1 MDEERKTVRGE
12 SDAAER
18 IDGVAASS
26 CDESK
31 TAGDLAGGGEA
42 SGAAT
47 PSTARSASP
56 LPSPSPTP
64 TFSGT
69 NRPARRARRLRWQAG
84 VPASMTALALFS
96 FTLLVG
102 GVAGYVSTIPG
113 LLYEPPVPSL
123 VPLGLAFAS
132 TDDAAKLSVVSSDGP
147 SRNVGPVDQ
156 QEIAEQNA
164 VSAALGLGVFGGVL
178 GAGSLAA
185 GSPSGAVDASFAKA
199 VEASKTPSSSAAS
212 NAGSNSG
219 SSASSGSG
227 SGAAGGGGSGAT
239 GGDSTAGGSSS
250 GGSASGGSSET
261 PTPSG
266 PSEAEEAQVHALLV
280 DHLNRVNTYV
290 SRLNAAIGSFGS
302 DALHGS
308 LDVRQADYDE
318 CSAIDSQT
326 LTDFLM
332 LRNYDCPEGSRWTD
346 QKGNLQRAYIAL
358 DQALTPYYDAWN
370 LNLAYANPADG
381 YNRWME
387 PIWNDQDANGNS
399 LTAAQLN
406 EVLAS
411 ISL

>member
-1 MDEERKTVRGE
+1 MTRESKNGARR
-12 SDAAER
+12 SDAAGAEST
-18 IDGVAASS
+18 DWAGLSG
-26 CDESK
+26 DESK

-156 QEIAEQNA
+156 QEVAEQNA
-164 VSAALGLGVFGGVL
+164 VSAALGLGAFGGVL

-185 GSPSGAVDASFAKA
+185 GSPSGVVDASFAKA

-227 SGAAGGGGSGAT
+227 SGAGAASGGSSGAT

-261 PTPSG
+261 PSPSG

-290 SRLNAAIGSFGS
+290 SRLNAAIGSFG
-302 DALHGS
+302 AMLYGS

-332 LRNYDCPEGSRWTD
+332 LRNYDCPEGSRPIRKATCSVPI
-346 QKGNLQRAYIAL
+346 LH
-358 DQALTPYYDAWN
+358 LTRRLHRITTRGTSTWRMRTPPMVTTVGWS
-370 LNLAYANPADG
+370 PFG
-381 YNRWME
+381 TTKM
-387 PIWNDQDANGNS
+387 QTV
-399 LTAAQLN
+399 TA
-406 EVLAS
+406 
-411 ISL
+411 

>member
-1 MDEERKTVRGE
+1 MDEERKTARGE
-12 SDAAER
+12 SN
-18 IDGVAASS
+18 
-26 CDESK
+26 
-31 TAGDLAGGGEA
+31 TAGELAGGGEA

-132 TDDAAKLSVVSSDGP
+132 TDDAAKLSVVSSDGR

-156 QEIAEQNA
+156 QQVAEQNA
-164 VSAALGLGVFGGVL
+164 VSAALGLGAFGGVL

-185 GSPSGAVDASFAKA
+185 GSPSGAVDASFTKA
-199 VEASKTPSSSAAS
+199 VEASKNPSSSAAS

-219 SSASSGSG
+219 SSSSSGSG
-227 SGAAGGGGSGAT
+227 SGAGAA

-261 PTPSG
+261 PSPSG

-332 LRNYDCPEGSRWTD
+332 LRNYDCPEGSRWAD

-399 LTAAQLN
+399 VTAAQLN

>member
-1 MDEERKTVRGE
+1 MDEERKTARGE

-156 QEIAEQNA
+156 QEVAEQNA
-164 VSAALGLGVFGGVL
+164 VSAALGLGAFGGVL

-185 GSPSGAVDASFAKA
+185 DSPSGAVDASFTKA

-212 NAGSNSG
+212 NEGSNSG

-227 SGAAGGGGSGAT
+227 SGSDAGAT
-239 GGDSTAGGSSS
+239 GGDSTSGGSSS

-261 PTPSG
+261 PSPSG
-266 PSEAEEAQVHALLV
+266 PSEAEEARVHELLV

-290 SRLNAAIGSFGS
+290 SRLNAAIDSFGS

-332 LRNYDCPEGSRWTD
+332 LRTTTVPRG
-346 QKGNLQRAYIAL
+346 RAGPIRKATCSVPIL
-358 DQALTPYYDAWN
+358 RLTRRLHRITTRGTSTWRMRTPPMVTTVGWS
-370 LNLAYANPADG
+370 PFG
-381 YNRWME
+381 TTKM
-387 PIWNDQDANGNS
+387 QTV
-399 LTAAQLN
+399 TA
-406 EVLAS
+406 
-411 ISL
+411 

>member
-1 MDEERKTVRGE
+1 MDEERKTARGE

-18 IDGVAASS
+18 IDGAAASS
-26 CDESK
+26 CGERK
-31 TAGDLAGGGEA
+31 TAGELAGGGEA
-42 SGAAT
+42 SGAAR

-96 FTLLVG
+96 FTLLIG

-156 QEIAEQNA
+156 QEVAEQNA
-164 VSAALGLGVFGGVL
+164 VSAALGLGAFGGVL

-185 GSPSGAVDASFAKA
+185 GSPSGVVDASFTKA

-227 SGAAGGGGSGAT
+227 SGAGAAD
-239 GGDSTAGGSSS
+239 GDSTSGGSSS

-261 PTPSG
+261 PSPSG
-266 PSEAEEAQVHALLV
+266 PLKQKKL
-280 DHLNRVNTYV
+280 
-290 SRLNAAIGSFGS
+290 GSTRCW
-302 DALHGS
+302 L
-308 LDVRQADYDE
+308 
-318 CSAIDSQT
+318 I
-326 LTDFLM
+326 
-332 LRNYDCPEGSRWTD
+332 
-346 QKGNLQRAYIAL
+346 I
-358 DQALTPYYDAWN
+358 
-370 LNLAYANPADG
+370 
-381 YNRWME
+381 
-387 PIWNDQDANGNS
+387 
-399 LTAAQLN
+399 
-406 EVLAS
+406 
-411 ISL
+411 

>member
-1 MDEERKTVRGE
+1 MDEERKTARGE

-26 CDESK
+26 CDETK

-47 PSTARSASP
+47 PSTALSASP

-164 VSAALGLGVFGGVL
+164 VSAALGLGAFGGVL

-185 GSPSGAVDASFAKA
+185 GSPSGAVDASFKKPWRLRRPLRPAPLRMRDRIPVA
-199 VEASKTPSSSAAS
+199 PLRPGRARARLR
-212 NAGSNSG
+212 AGVL
-219 SSASSGSG
+219 A
-227 SGAAGGGGSGAT
+227 
-239 GGDSTAGGSSS
+239 
-250 GGSASGGSSET
+250 
-261 PTPSG
+261 
-266 PSEAEEAQVHALLV
+266 
-280 DHLNRVNTYV
+280 
-290 SRLNAAIGSFGS
+290 RLAAIQRRAAPLQV
-302 DALHGS
+302 ALRPAG
-308 LDVRQADYDE
+308 RRKR
-318 CSAIDSQT
+318 
-326 LTDFLM
+326 
-332 LRNYDCPEGSRWTD
+332 LRPRVLLK
-346 QKGNLQRAYIAL
+346 QKKLRSTRCWLI
-358 DQALTPYYDAWN
+358 
-370 LNLAYANPADG
+370 
-381 YNRWME
+381 
-387 PIWNDQDANGNS
+387 I
-399 LTAAQLN
+399 
-406 EVLAS
+406 
-411 ISL
+411 

>member
-1 MDEERKTVRGE
+1 
-12 SDAAER
+12 
-18 IDGVAASS
+18 
-26 CDESK
+26 
-31 TAGDLAGGGEA
+31 
-42 SGAAT
+42 
-47 PSTARSASP
+47 
-56 LPSPSPTP
+56 
-64 TFSGT
+64 
-69 NRPARRARRLRWQAG
+69 
-84 VPASMTALALFS
+84 MTALALFS

-156 QEIAEQNA
+156 QEVAEQNA
-164 VSAALGLGVFGGVL
+164 VSAALGLGAFGGVL

-185 GSPSGAVDASFAKA
+185 GLPSGAVDASFTKA
-199 VEASKTPSSSAAS
+199 VGASKTP
-212 NAGSNSG
+212 
-219 SSASSGSG
+219 SSGSG
-227 SGAAGGGGSGAT
+227 SGAGAAGGGSSGAT

-261 PTPSG
+261 PSPSG

-332 LRNYDCPEGSRWTD
+332 LRNYDCPEGSRWAD

-399 LTAAQLN
+399 VTAAQLN

>member
-1 MDEERKTVRGE
+1 MDEERKTARGE

-26 CDESK
+26 CGESN
-31 TAGDLAGGGEA
+31 TAGELAGGGEA

-156 QEIAEQNA
+156 QQVAEQNA
-164 VSAALGLGVFGGVL
+164 VSAALGLGAFGGVL

-185 GSPSGAVDASFAKA
+185 GSPSGAVDASFTKA

-227 SGAAGGGGSGAT
+227 AGAAD
-239 GGDSTAGGSSS
+239 GDSTSGGSSS

-261 PTPSG
+261 PSPSG
-266 PSEAEEAQVHALLV
+266 PSEAEEARVHALLV

-332 LRNYDCPEGSRWTD
+332 LRNYDCPEGSR
-346 QKGNLQRAYIAL
+346 
-358 DQALTPYYDAWN
+358 
-370 LNLAYANPADG
+370 
-381 YNRWME
+381 
-387 PIWNDQDANGNS
+387 
-399 LTAAQLN
+399 
-406 EVLAS
+406 
-411 ISL
+411 

>member
-1 MDEERKTVRGE
+1 MDEERKTARGE
-12 SDAAER
+12 SAAAER
-18 IDGVAASS
+18 IDGAAASS
-26 CDESK
+26 CGERK
-31 TAGDLAGGGEA
+31 TAGELAGGGEA
-42 SGAAT
+42 SGAAR

-132 TDDAAKLSVVSSDGP
+132 TDDAAKLSVVSPDGP

-156 QEIAEQNA
+156 QEVAEQNA
-164 VSAALGLGVFGGVL
+164 VSAALGLGAFGGVL

-185 GSPSGAVDASFAKA
+185 GSPSGVVDASFTKA
-199 VEASKTPSSSAAS
+199 VETSKTPSSSAAS

-219 SSASSGSG
+219 SSTSSGSG
-227 SGAAGGGGSGAT
+227 SGAGAAD
-239 GGDSTAGGSSS
+239 GDSTSGGSSS

-261 PTPSG
+261 PSPSG

-326 LTDFLM
+326 LADFLM
-332 LRNYDCPEGSRWTD
+332 LRNYDCPEGSRWAD

-358 DQALTPYYDAWN
+358 DQALHRITTRGTSTWRMRTPPMVTTVGWS
-370 LNLAYANPADG
+370 PFG
-381 YNRWME
+381 TTKM
-387 PIWNDQDANGNS
+387 QTV
-399 LTAAQLN
+399 TA
-406 EVLAS
+406 
-411 ISL
+411 

>member
-1 MDEERKTVRGE
+1 
-12 SDAAER
+12 
-18 IDGVAASS
+18 
-26 CDESK
+26 
-31 TAGDLAGGGEA
+31 
-42 SGAAT
+42 
-47 PSTARSASP
+47 
-56 LPSPSPTP
+56 
-64 TFSGT
+64 
-69 NRPARRARRLRWQAG
+69 
-84 VPASMTALALFS
+84 MTALALFS

-132 TDDAAKLSVVSSDGP
+132 TDDAAKLSVVSSVGP

-156 QEIAEQNA
+156 QQVAEQNA
-164 VSAALGLGVFGGVL
+164 VSAALGLGAFGGVL

-185 GSPSGAVDASFAKA
+185 GSPSGAVDASFTKA

-219 SSASSGSG
+219 SSSSSGSG
-227 SGAAGGGGSGAT
+227 SGAGAGAA

-250 GGSASGGSSET
+250 GGSVSGGSSET
-261 PTPSG
+261 PSPSG

-332 LRNYDCPEGSRWTD
+332 LRNYDCPEGSRW
-346 QKGNLQRAYIAL
+346 
-358 DQALTPYYDAWN
+358 
-370 LNLAYANPADG
+370 AD
-381 YNRWME
+381 
-387 PIWNDQDANGNS
+387 
-399 LTAAQLN
+399 
-406 EVLAS
+406 
-411 ISL
+411 

>member
-1 MDEERKTVRGE
+1 MDEERKTARGE

-26 CDESK
+26 CGERK
-31 TAGDLAGGGEA
+31 TAGELAGSGEA
-42 SGAAT
+42 SGAAR

-156 QEIAEQNA
+156 QEVAEQNA
-164 VSAALGLGVFGGVL
+164 VSAALGLGAFGGVL

-185 GSPSGAVDASFAKA
+185 GLPFGAVDASFTKA
-199 VEASKTPSSSAAS
+199 VGGFEDPFVQRRFECGIEFRQLRFVRVGVGRGRGWRREFWRDWRRFNGGRLLFRRLCVRRVVG
-212 NAGSNSG
+212 NAF
-219 SSASSGSG
+219 
-227 SGAAGGGGSGAT
+227 
-239 GGDSTAGGSSS
+239 
-250 GGSASGGSSET
+250 
-261 PTPSG
+261 
-266 PSEAEEAQVHALLV
+266 AL
-280 DHLNRVNTYV
+280 
-290 SRLNAAIGSFGS
+290 GSF
-302 DALHGS
+302 
-308 LDVRQADYDE
+308 
-318 CSAIDSQT
+318 
-326 LTDFLM
+326 
-332 LRNYDCPEGSRWTD
+332 
-346 QKGNLQRAYIAL
+346 
-358 DQALTPYYDAWN
+358 
-370 LNLAYANPADG
+370 
-381 YNRWME
+381 
-387 PIWNDQDANGNS
+387 
-399 LTAAQLN
+399 
-406 EVLAS
+406 
-411 ISL
+411 

>member
-1 MDEERKTVRGE
+1 MDEERKTARGE
-12 SDAAER
+12 SDAAEQ
-18 IDGVAASS
+18 IDGAAASS
-26 CDESK
+26 CGESK

-56 LPSPSPTP
+56 LPSPSPHANV
-64 TFSGT
+64 SGT

-156 QEIAEQNA
+156 QEVAEQNA
-164 VSAALGLGVFGGVL
+164 VSAALGLGAFGGVL

-185 GSPSGAVDASFAKA
+185 GSPSGAVDASFTKA

-227 SGAAGGGGSGAT
+227 SGAGAAGGGSSGAT

-250 GGSASGGSSET
+250 GGLRPAGRRKRLR
-261 PTPSG
+261 PR
-266 PSEAEEAQVHALLV
+266 VLLK
-280 DHLNRVNTYV
+280 
-290 SRLNAAIGSFGS
+290 
-302 DALHGS
+302 
-308 LDVRQADYDE
+308 QKK
-318 CSAIDSQT
+318 
-326 LTDFLM
+326 
-332 LRNYDCPEGSRWTD
+332 LRSTRCW
-346 QKGNLQRAYIAL
+346 LI
-358 DQALTPYYDAWN
+358 
-370 LNLAYANPADG
+370 
-381 YNRWME
+381 
-387 PIWNDQDANGNS
+387 I
-399 LTAAQLN
+399 
-406 EVLAS
+406 
-411 ISL
+411 

>member
-1 MDEERKTVRGE
+1 MDEERKTARGE

-156 QEIAEQNA
+156 
-164 VSAALGLGVFGGVL
+164 
-178 GAGSLAA
+178 
-185 GSPSGAVDASFAKA
+185 
-199 VEASKTPSSSAAS
+199 
-212 NAGSNSG
+212 
-219 SSASSGSG
+219 
-227 SGAAGGGGSGAT
+227 
-239 GGDSTAGGSSS
+239 
-250 GGSASGGSSET
+250 
-261 PTPSG
+261 
-266 PSEAEEAQVHALLV
+266 
-280 DHLNRVNTYV
+280 
-290 SRLNAAIGSFGS
+290 
-302 DALHGS
+302 
-308 LDVRQADYDE
+308 
-318 CSAIDSQT
+318 
-326 LTDFLM
+326 
-332 LRNYDCPEGSRWTD
+332 
-346 QKGNLQRAYIAL
+346 
-358 DQALTPYYDAWN
+358 
-370 LNLAYANPADG
+370 
-381 YNRWME
+381 
-387 PIWNDQDANGNS
+387 
-399 LTAAQLN
+399 
-406 EVLAS
+406 
-411 ISL
+411 

>member
-1 MDEERKTVRGE
+1 
-12 SDAAER
+12 
-18 IDGVAASS
+18 
-26 CDESK
+26 
-31 TAGDLAGGGEA
+31 
-42 SGAAT
+42 
-47 PSTARSASP
+47 
-56 LPSPSPTP
+56 
-64 TFSGT
+64 
-69 NRPARRARRLRWQAG
+69 
-84 VPASMTALALFS
+84 MTALALFS

-178 GAGSLAA
+178 GAGS
-185 GSPSGAVDASFAKA
+185 PSGAVDASFTKA

-212 NAGSNSG
+212 NTGSNSG

-227 SGAAGGGGSGAT
+227 SGAA

-318 CSAIDSQT
+318 YSAIDSQT

-399 LTAAQLN
+399 VTAAQLN

>member
-1 MDEERKTVRGE
+1 
-12 SDAAER
+12 
-18 IDGVAASS
+18 
-26 CDESK
+26 
-31 TAGDLAGGGEA
+31 
-42 SGAAT
+42 
-47 PSTARSASP
+47 
-56 LPSPSPTP
+56 
-64 TFSGT
+64 
-69 NRPARRARRLRWQAG
+69 
-84 VPASMTALALFS
+84 MTALALFS

-164 VSAALGLGVFGGVL
+164 VSAALGLGAFGGVL
-178 GAGSLAA
+178 GAGPLAA
-185 GSPSGAVDASFAKA
+185 GSPSGAVDASFTKA

-212 NAGSNSG
+212 NEGSNSG

-227 SGAAGGGGSGAT
+227 SGSGAGT
-239 GGDSTAGGSSS
+239 AGGDSTSGGSSS

-261 PTPSG
+261 PSPSG
-266 PSEAEEAQVHALLV
+266 PSEAEEARVHALLV

-399 LTAAQLN
+399 VTAAQLN

>member
-1 MDEERKTVRGE
+1 MDEERKTARGE
-12 SDAAER
+12 SAPAER
-18 IDGVAASS
+18 IDGAAASS
-26 CDESK
+26 CGESN
-31 TAGDLAGGGEA
+31 TAGELAGGGEA

-132 TDDAAKLSVVSSDGP
+132 TDDAAKLSVVSSDGR

-156 QEIAEQNA
+156 QQVAEQNA
-164 VSAALGLGVFGGVL
+164 VSAALGLGAFGGVL

-185 GSPSGAVDASFAKA
+185 GSPSGAVDASFTKA
-199 VEASKTPSSSAAS
+199 VEASKNPSSSAAS

-219 SSASSGSG
+219 SSSSSGSG
-227 SGAAGGGGSGAT
+227 SGAGAA

-261 PTPSG
+261 PSPSG

-332 LRNYDCPEGSRWTD
+332 LRNYDCPEGSRWAD

-358 DQALTPYYDAWN
+358 DQALTPYYDARN

-399 LTAAQLN
+399 VTAAQLN

>member
-1 MDEERKTVRGE
+1 MDEERKTARGE

-31 TAGDLAGGGEA
+31 TAGELAGGGEA

-113 LLYEPPVPSL
+113 LLYKPPVPSL

-185 GSPSGAVDASFAKA
+185 GSPSGAVDASFTKA
-199 VEASKTPSSSAAS
+199 VEASKTPPLRPAPLQMRIEFRQLRFVRVGVGRGFGREFWRDWRRFNGGRLLFRRLCVRRVVG
-212 NAGSNSG
+212 NAY
-219 SSASSGSG
+219 
-227 SGAAGGGGSGAT
+227 
-239 GGDSTAGGSSS
+239 
-250 GGSASGGSSET
+250 
-261 PTPSG
+261 
-266 PSEAEEAQVHALLV
+266 AL
-280 DHLNRVNTYV
+280 
-290 SRLNAAIGSFGS
+290 GSF
-302 DALHGS
+302 
-308 LDVRQADYDE
+308 
-318 CSAIDSQT
+318 
-326 LTDFLM
+326 
-332 LRNYDCPEGSRWTD
+332 
-346 QKGNLQRAYIAL
+346 
-358 DQALTPYYDAWN
+358 
-370 LNLAYANPADG
+370 
-381 YNRWME
+381 
-387 PIWNDQDANGNS
+387 
-399 LTAAQLN
+399 
-406 EVLAS
+406 
-411 ISL
+411 